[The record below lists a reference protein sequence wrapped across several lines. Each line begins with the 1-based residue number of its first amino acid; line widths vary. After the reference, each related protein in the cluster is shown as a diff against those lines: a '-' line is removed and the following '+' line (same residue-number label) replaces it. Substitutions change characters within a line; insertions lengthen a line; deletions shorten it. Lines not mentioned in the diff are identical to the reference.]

1 MKQKYKD
8 MGKWLLFGLLFLAS
22 VLPQEVL
29 AQRFKASLIGG
40 FNMSQIDGDKLGG
53 FHQVGINAGG
63 RVAALMGKRWQ
74 LGVEM
79 LYSQQGS
86 HRTRTDDPLSNYES
100 IRLNFVEAPV
110 LIHFSDWKFRVGAGF
125 SYARLIN
132 YKVIDF
138 SGADITDFEILNP
151 DIFSLILGVTFNF
164 TEKWGLDVRWS
175 RYLNNLQADKEASPF
190 FGRSIGIRGI
200 YSF

>member
-1 MKQKYKD
+1 

>member
-1 MKQKYKD
+1 

-22 VLPQEVL
+22 VLPQDVL
-29 AQRFKASLIGG
+29 AQRFKASLVGG

-138 SGADITDFEILNP
+138 SGADITDFETLNP

>member
-1 MKQKYKD
+1 MA
-8 MGKWLLFGLLFLAS
+8 KWVLFAVLFLSWGATEK
-22 VLPQEVL
+22 LT
-29 AQRFKASLIGG
+29 AQRFKAGIIGG
-40 FNMSQIDGDKLGG
+40 FNISQIDGDKLGG
-53 FHQVGINAGG
+53 FNQPGIHAGG

-86 HRTRTDDPLSNYES
+86 QRVRTDDPLSNYER
-100 IRLNFVEAPV
+100 IRLNFVEVPV
-110 LIHFSDWKFRVGAGF
+110 LIHFSDWKFRLGAGF

-132 YKVIDF
+132 YKIIDY
-138 SGADITDFEILNP
+138 SGADITDFQELNP
-151 DIFSLILGVTFNF
+151 DIFSIVLGVTFNF

-175 RYLNNLQADKEASPF
+175 RYLNNLQADKEDAPF

>member
-1 MKQKYKD
+1 

-22 VLPQEVL
+22 VLPQDVL
-29 AQRFKASLIGG
+29 AQRFKASLVGG

>member
-1 MKQKYKD
+1 

-29 AQRFKASLIGG
+29 AQRFKASLVGG

-138 SGADITDFEILNP
+138 SGADITDFETLNP